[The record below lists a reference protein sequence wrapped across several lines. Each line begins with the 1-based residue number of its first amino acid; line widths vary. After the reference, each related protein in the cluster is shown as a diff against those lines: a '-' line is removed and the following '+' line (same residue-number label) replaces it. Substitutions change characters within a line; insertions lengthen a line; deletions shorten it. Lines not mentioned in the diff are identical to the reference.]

1 MNEQF
6 SRKDLITATLL
17 SFKITT
23 YDFEEIK
30 GTTLT
35 LYKFRPKIGNRISK
49 IRSLK
54 DELAA
59 VLGVPSV
66 RIIAP
71 MPDGSV
77 GIEVPNKQREIVAFS
92 DIINSWE
99 YQNTTMELPCAIGRT
114 ITNEIFMADLA
125 EMPHLLVAGATGQ
138 GKSVGLNV
146 MLMSLLHKK
155 TPDELRLVLIDP
167 KKVELNLYSKI
178 ENSYLAAPVITEPE
192 VAEEKL
198 DAICDIM
205 DERYELLSSVGVRN
219 IKEYNAIPIVE
230 KLPYIVVVIDE
241 YGDLVMT
248 TGRQIERAIC
258 RIAQKARAVGIHMI
272 ISTQRPS
279 ATIVTGNIKANFPTR
294 IAFRTTTGT
303 DSRVILDQTGAERLT
318 GKGDMIFFSG
328 ADTTRVQCAYASIE
342 EVISIC
348 NDINERY
355 EGYQS
360 KTILKEPEE
369 KQEFVREVRL
379 TTPIHRFTKA
389 AALIVA
395 DHNSV
400 SETWVKV
407 NAKLDFMDARL
418 VFNQLIELGIIESC
432 QSPFHV
438 RNSLSRRVLMHDKD
452 EIARLIDK
460 FS

>member
-1 MNEQF
+1 MNEN
-6 SRKDLITATLL
+6 RKELIKAVLL

-23 YDFEEIK
+23 YDFEEIR
-30 GTTLT
+30 GTTVT
-35 LYKFRPKIGNRISK
+35 LYKFRPQIGVRVSRI
-49 IRSLK
+49 RGLK

-59 VLGVPSV
+59 TLCVPSV

-71 MPDGSV
+71 MEDGSV
-77 GIEVPNKQREIVAFS
+77 GIEVPNKDREVLQMS
-92 DIINSWE
+92 DILNSWE
-99 YQNTTMELPCAIGRT
+99 YQNTAMELPCAIGRT
-114 ITNEIFMADLA
+114 VTNEIFMADLA

-146 MLMSLLHKK
+146 ILMSLLHKK

-178 ENSYLAAPVITEPE
+178 ESSYLASPVITEPE
-192 VAEEKL
+192 DAEQKL
-198 DAICDIM
+198 QSVCDLM

-230 KLPYIVVVIDE
+230 KLPYVVVVIDE

-248 TGRQIERAIC
+248 SGKQMERAIC
-258 RIAQKARAVGIHMI
+258 RIAQTARAVGIHMI

-328 ADTTRVQCAYASIE
+328 ADTTRIQCAYVTLD
-342 EVISIC
+342 EVNETC

-355 EGYQS
+355 ADHKS
-360 KTILKEPEE
+360 TIILKEQEE
-369 KQEFVREVRL
+369 QQVYVHEVRL
-379 TTPIHRFTKA
+379 TAPIHRFTKA
-389 AALIVA
+389 AAFIVA
-395 DHNSV
+395 DQDAV
-400 SETWVKV
+400 SEAWVKV
-407 NAKLDFMDARL
+407 NAKLDFMDARR
-418 VFNQLIELGIIESC
+418 VFNQLIELGIVESC
-432 QSPFHV
+432 KSPHHV
-438 RNSLSRRVLMHDKD
+438 PNSQFRRVLMHNKD
-452 EIARLIDK
+452 EISRLIDK

>member
-1 MNEQF
+1 
-6 SRKDLITATLL
+6 
-17 SFKITT
+17 
-23 YDFEEIK
+23 
-30 GTTLT
+30 
-35 LYKFRPKIGNRISK
+35 
-49 IRSLK
+49 
-54 DELAA
+54 
-59 VLGVPSV
+59 
-66 RIIAP
+66 
-71 MPDGSV
+71 
-77 GIEVPNKQREIVAFS
+77 
-92 DIINSWE
+92 
-99 YQNTTMELPCAIGRT
+99 
-114 ITNEIFMADLA
+114 
-125 EMPHLLVAGATGQ
+125 
-138 GKSVGLNV
+138 

-342 EVISIC
+342 EIISIC

-407 NAKLDFMDARL
+407 NTKLDFMDARL